1 MSYSSADVSLLLS
14 QIKENQHDTG
24 YQIQLLN
31 NFQQLSDAVKKQ
43 NDIIYSTYYDK
54 IIFNS
59 ADGQKSK
66 YIHQSSIILKNI
78 FDYGFWIYIFFAII
92 LCVVVYRQELQMVYK
107 VLLIIAILTYPFYIY
122 PLEELSYVISTYIW
136 NLLISVA
143 YNTGYG
149 NMNLEHGLTKNSSG
163 EDTINKIKKVSED
176 DEEDEEEKDPNEGA
190 PPLFVPQS
198 LPGPPIKK
206 PLSTLQFNEDPDVDP
221 EATPTPD
228 NSGGSYDEPDPAG
241 EI

>member
-59 ADGQKSK
+59 AEGQKSK
-66 YIHQSSIILKNI
+66 YIHQSYTILKNI

-136 NLLISVA
+136 NVLISVA

-163 EDTINKIKKVSED
+163 EDTINKIKVSED

-206 PLSTLQFNEDPDVDP
+206 PLSTLNFNEDPDVDP
-221 EATPTPD
+221 GAIPTPD
-228 NSGGSYDEPDPAG
+228 NSGDSYDETDPAG